1 MKIIYLFLL
10 TESKNGSFQKNIH
23 TPPTEEISAIRR
35 GEKNVS
41 DNSKCIRTSKG
52 GRGLTSYF
60 LRGGGMDVFWNE
72 PMCFCYTTCFNNSCT
87 AFWWNKLG
95 SFSLYYFNCS
105 IQHALV
111 VGGNNSMAYTDYGLI
126 DMGYWHE
133 EN

>member
-1 MKIIYLFLL
+1 MGHSRKRSILPPRRKFLL
-10 TESKNGSFQKNIH
+10 SGG
-23 TPPTEEISAIRR
+23 
-35 GEKNVS
+35 GEM
-41 DNSKCIRTSKG
+41 
-52 GRGLTSYF
+52 
-60 LRGGGMDVFWNE
+60 GGMDVFWNE